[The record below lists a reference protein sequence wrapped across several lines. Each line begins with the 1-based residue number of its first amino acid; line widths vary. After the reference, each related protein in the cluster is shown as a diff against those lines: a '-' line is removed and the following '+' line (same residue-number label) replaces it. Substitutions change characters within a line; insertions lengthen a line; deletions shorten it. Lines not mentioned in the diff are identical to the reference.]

1 MKDTEIAIVGGMVI
15 WLLTSLFVGRTAG
28 FVLTFSAT
36 VFMLGMGKLAYESE
50 FHNLASQIE
59 ELKKE
64 KEKFSDLQEKIEDAE
79 LDFDDFLKEQREK
92 YITP

>member
-36 VFMLGMGKLAYESE
+36 VFMLGMGKLAYQSE

-59 ELKKE
+59 ELNKE
-64 KEKFSDLQEKIEDAE
+64 KEKFSDLEVKIKNTKF
-79 LDFDDFLKEQREK
+79 DFNDFLKEQREK